1 MIQYISTRG
10 EGLQTPKSFEDVLLA
25 GMAGD
30 GGLYVPDVWPQL
42 SAETLKSLRGKSYE
56 EVAFAVMQPYLGGA
70 ISDEGFKKILHET
83 YGKAVFDHP
92 CVTPLV
98 QIGPDLWIME
108 HFRGPTLAFKD
119 VALQLLGRL
128 FDHVLE
134 RRGQRIT
141 IVGATSGDT
150 GSAAIE
156 ACKSCKNIDIFI
168 LHPKGRVSD
177 VQRRQ
182 MSTADSPNVFNI
194 ALEGT
199 FDDCQDMVKA
209 LFADEPFRTSV
220 NLSAIN
226 SINWARIM
234 AQIVYYVTTSLALGG
249 PDRAISYAVPT
260 GNFGNIFAAYAAQKM
275 GVPLGQLIVASN
287 RNDILTRFFESGSMV
302 LEGVEPSLSPS
313 MDIQISSNFERY
325 LFDLTGRDAGALKTL
340 MEGFKKTGRF
350 DLSQTQLQ
358 AARKQFLS
366 ARCPDEQT
374 LDIIRRVY
382 KDTGYIIDPHTAVGV
397 SAAVSLQR
405 GHNNYCVPGALVA
418 LACAHPAKFQDAV
431 EKAIGIRPALP
442 ERLADLFE
450 RKEYLTALPN
460 DTDTIRRFVL
470 ERARAAQKSAA

>member
-1 MIQYISTRG
+1 MVIMVDYISTRG
-10 EGLQTPKSFEDVLLA
+10 DHSESPRSFEDVLLA
-25 GMAGD
+25 GMAPD
-30 GGLYVPDVWPQL
+30 GGLYVPRVWPQL
-42 SAETLKSLRGKSYE
+42 SLESLAGKSYAE
-56 EVAFAVMQPYLGGA
+56 IAFAVMKPYIAGA
-70 ISDEGFKKILHET
+70 IPDEDFKKILHET
-83 YGKAVFDHP
+83 YTDGLFDHP

-98 QIGPDLWIME
+98 QIAPELWIME

-128 FDHVLE
+128 FDYILE
-134 RRGQRIT
+134 KRGERIT

-168 LHPKGRVSD
+168 LHPRGRVSE

-182 MSTADSPNVFNI
+182 MTTADSPNVFNI

-209 LFADEPFRTSV
+209 MFADEGFRTSV

-234 AQIVYYVTTSLALGG
+234 AQIVYYVTTSLALGTEK
-249 PDRAISYAVPT
+249 RAPERKISYAVPT
-260 GNFGNIFAAYAAQKM
+260 GNFGNIFAAYSAGQM
-275 GVPLGQLIVASN
+275 GLPLGNLIVASN

-325 LFDLTGRDAGALKTL
+325 LFDLTGRDAGTLKTL
-340 MEGFKKTGRF
+340 MEGFKKTGSF
-350 DLSQTQLQ
+350 NIEKPLLEQ
-358 AARKQFLS
+358 ARKQFLS
-366 ARCPDEQT
+366 HRCDDEQT
-374 LDIIRRVY
+374 LNTIRKIY

-397 SAAVSLQR
+397 SGAASLQR
-405 GHNNYCVPGALVA
+405 GHNNYCVPGAVVA
-418 LACAHPAKFQDAV
+418 LACAHPAKFPDAV
-431 EKAIGIRPALP
+431 ERAIGIRPKLP

-450 RKEYLTALPN
+450 RKEQLTPLPN
-460 DTDTIRRFVL
+460 DYGTISKFVR
-470 ERARAAQKSAA
+470 ERTRAV